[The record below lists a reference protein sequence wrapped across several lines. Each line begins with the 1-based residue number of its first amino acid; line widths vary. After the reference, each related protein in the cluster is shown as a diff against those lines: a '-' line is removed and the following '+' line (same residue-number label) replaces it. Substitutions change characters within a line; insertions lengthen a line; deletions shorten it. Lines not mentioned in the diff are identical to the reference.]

1 MDLLLNIFNIQSY
14 FDFLYLISFDNL
26 QLAFN
31 QPIVI
36 IQLLYCTLKKY
47 KEQYFNSNELNLF
60 LYNTFIETNIKV
72 NNNDISNFINIILN
86 SNIELNKIMEYLNSH
101 NNFNDINK
109 LIK

>member
-14 FDFLYLISFDNL
+14 FDFLYLITFNNL
-26 QLAFN
+26 QFASY
-31 QPIVI
+31 QPII
-36 IQLLYCTLKKY
+36 RIQLLYCTLKKY
-47 KEQYFNSNELNLF
+47 KEQYFNSNEINVS
-60 LYNTFIETNIKV
+60 LYKTFIQINIKV

-86 SNIELNKIMEYLNSH
+86 TNIELNKIMEYLNSH